1 MLTSGQ
7 PLVRSWTRALRYP
20 KVIGRLPGMRRLW
33 GGPYTY
39 AQIATGALT
48 LLLMVKT
55 LSLWGRFGPAG
66 NGLLLLILPAG
77 LMFAVIGIFGRR
89 EMVRR
94 ARIEGRSLPA
104 YVSGL
109 STYAARRVST
119 HARHARA
126 SVPSVLAPHTLR
138 VSTSAVESRPQLVVP
153 TAATPVLTAARA
165 DIAPAVTAPV
175 LQPVLQPVQGPAQ
188 GRSSV
193 PAARTAGSERAR
205 PVTNLERLLA
215 AAAAAQPAT

>member
-48 LLLMVKT
+48 LLVMVKT

-77 LMFAVIGIFGRR
+77 LMFAV
-89 EMVRR
+89 RR

-109 STYAARRVST
+109 STYAARRVSAQ
-119 HARHARA
+119 ARHARA

-138 VSTSAVESRPQLVVP
+138 VSTSAVESRPQLVV
-153 TAATPVLTAARA
+153 AAADTPVLTAARA

-175 LQPVLQPVQGPAQ
+175 LQPVLQPAQGPVR